1 MKVIFEEYLKPI
13 GKKTAVALGS
23 FETIH
28 KGHIKI
34 ISQTVSY
41 AKENGL
47 LSVVSIFKDPVLKS
61 ENTACE
67 TLEER
72 LEILESLG
80 ADIVVVFDF
89 NEKFRS
95 LSYVEFFKHYITEML
110 DAKKVFT
117 GFNYRFGSKAEGDT
131 KKLKILCEKSGTELY
146 VEPPVKEKKLIS
158 STYIRSLILKGKA
171 EDIINYLS
179 RPYSVSGTVEK
190 GRKIGSKIGFPT
202 ANLCYPKNKVIIK
215 EGVYFGRTSFD
226 EKSYF
231 CIINVGEQPTVTK
244 EHTPK
249 IEVHLLDFCGDL
261 YGKKIKTEFL
271 KKLRDQKSFADLSKL
286 KTQLEYDK
294 SQAKKLAEAF

>member
-1 MKVIFEEYLKPI
+1 MKVIFEKNLKPI

-34 ISQTVSY
+34 ISKTVSY

-47 LSVVSIFKDPVLKS
+47 FSVISIFKDPILKN

-72 LEILESLG
+72 LELLESLG

-95 LSYVEFFKHYITEML
+95 LSYVEFFEYYII
-110 DAKKVFT
+110 DVFNAKKVFT
-117 GFNYRFGSKAEGDT
+117 GFNYRFGNKAEGDT
-131 KKLKILCEKSGTELY
+131 KKLEILCKKSGTELF
-146 VEPPVKEKKLIS
+146 VESPVKEKELIS
-158 STYIRSLILKGKA
+158 STYIRSLILKGDAK
-171 EDIINYLS
+171 EIINYLS
-179 RPYSVSGTVEK
+179 RPYSVSGTVEP

-202 ANLCYPKNKVIIK
+202 ANISYPKNKVLIK
-215 EGVYFGRTSFD
+215 DGVYFGRAIFDGKSF
-226 EKSYF
+226 F

-271 KKLRDQKSFADLSKL
+271 KKIRDQKSFANLSQL
-286 KTQLEYDK
+286 KAQLEQDK
-294 SQAKKLAEAF
+294 NNAIE